1 MENPDN
7 EELIAYLDG
16 ELDPRTSQ
24 QVEERLKHDPAYR
37 QALTLYE
44 RSWDMLDQ
52 LERATVGEN
61 FSRTTLEMVSLAAAE
76 EQQPSPALG
85 RIDLRRAGIVGLT
98 AVVALVL
105 GYAGGRAIWP
115 DPNQQ
120 LLQDLPILEEFD
132 LYELYAEGGSLE
144 FLHKLENSGL
154 FKHAPGHAKTPGLA
168 IPEALADRQAE
179 LARMSAAER
188 EQLARKLD
196 RFMEYSPQEQQRLRE
211 LHESLNR
218 GSEGATLHD
227 VLVSYHEWL
236 DVIPSGV
243 REKLNGLSDDERIA
257 QIAHLKQV
265 GNRGDELRG
274 ATAQDLPKINEWLDD
289 FAWQHREALL
299 ATLSDRRRK
308 VLEGLEDSQQHL
320 ALRWI
325 MQHRGS
331 GYPLASNVFPTS
343 ADFARLAERLSPSA
357 RARLD
362 AASDEV
368 DKQKLI
374 HQWGQLGQQQVRM
387 TVGLPG
393 VLPPISVQELQRF
406 AREELTKEQRAAFL
420 PMARQRMY
428 RQLQALYLLSADRV
442 AEMTPEQISNGIPL
456 MGTQPP
462 HRLPSGSST
471 SVPEP
476 GR

>member
-24 QVEERLKHDPAYR
+24 QVEERLKSDPAYR

-85 RIDLRRAGIVGLT
+85 RIDLRRAGIVGLI

-120 LLQDLPILEEFD
+120 LLQDLPILQEFD
-132 LYELYAEGGSLE
+132 LYDLYAQGGSID
-144 FLHKLENSGL
+144 FLYKLEKSGL
-154 FKHAPGHAKTPGLA
+154 FKRAPGSAKTPGLA

-179 LARMSAAER
+179 LVRMSAAER

-196 RFMEYSPQEQQRLRE
+196 RFMEYSPQEQQRLRD
-211 LHESLNR
+211 LHDHLNR

-236 DVIPSGV
+236 DVLPSGV
-243 REKLNGLSDDERIA
+243 REKLNGLSDDERLG
-257 QIAHLKQV
+257 QVTHLKQF
-265 GNRGDELRG
+265 GNRGDDLSG
-274 ATAQDLPKINEWLDD
+274 ATAQDLPVVYDWLDD
-289 FAWQHREALL
+289 FSWQHREALL

-308 VLEGLEDSQQHL
+308 VVEGMKPIQEHL

-325 MQHRGS
+325 MLHRGS
-331 GYPLASNVFPTS
+331 GHPLATDIFPTS
-343 ADFARLAERLSPSA
+343 ADIARLAERLSPPA

-362 AASDEV
+362 AASEDAE
-368 DKQKLI
+368 QQQLI
-374 HQWGQLGQQQVRM
+374 HHWGQLAQQQVRM
-387 TVGLPG
+387 TVGLQG
-393 VLPPISVQELQRF
+393 VLPQVSVDELRRF
-406 AREELTKEQRAAFL
+406 SREELTKEQRDEFL
-420 PMARQRMY
+420 AMGLQQMN
-428 RQLQALYLLSADRV
+428 RQLRALYLLSRERV
-442 AEMTPEQISNGIPL
+442 AEMTPEQISNGISL
-456 MGTQPP
+456 MGIQPP

-471 SVPEP
+471 SGSPQ